1 MKKKRAIRNFVLLS
15 IFIVLTLLLTFIPFP
30 VLGTNYNFLG
40 LGNLHMGLELGGG
53 VKNTYNLEVA
63 DWYEGNK
70 EDVYNKAV
78 ERVQYLLN
86 LKYADAKVYLNADDK
101 MTIEVPDTS
110 INSNYLVGLIEMKSE
125 SGKDAEAKV
134 TGQDIASVKYMLSGT
149 THGDYIEFTEKG
161 KEKFQALTKEV
172 ASSDNQTMYIYM
184 NKDYDNAFSE
194 PKVTEENKYG
204 VTCISVSGI
213 TNIWTG
219 EEYARKL

>member
-86 LKYADAKVYLNADDK
+86 LKYADAKVYLNTDDK
-101 MTIEVPDTS
+101 MTIEVIRNGKWVNVNPKELTNLELCECLSNIQIDS
-110 INSNYLVGLIEMKSE
+110 NEFLSNQEIDEGYAAIN
-125 SGKDAEAKV
+125 EA
-134 TGQDIASVKYMLSGT
+134 IRRLS
-149 THGDYIEFTEKG
+149 K
-161 KEKFQALTKEV
+161 
-172 ASSDNQTMYIYM
+172 
-184 NKDYDNAFSE
+184 
-194 PKVTEENKYG
+194 
-204 VTCISVSGI
+204 
-213 TNIWTG
+213 
-219 EEYARKL
+219 